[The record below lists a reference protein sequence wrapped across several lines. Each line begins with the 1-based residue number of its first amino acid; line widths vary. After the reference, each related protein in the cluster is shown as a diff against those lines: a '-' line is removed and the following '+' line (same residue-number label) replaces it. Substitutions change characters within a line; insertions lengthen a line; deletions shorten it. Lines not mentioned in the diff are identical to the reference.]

1 MRPSSFVFVAIVG
14 LWAAH
19 LLPQWIRRRDA
30 LGASRGGDRHS
41 SALRVLARRR
51 RPRTLGR
58 SSAPLLPSI
67 PVVTGPVA
75 EAPVAGPVSFLSTGP
90 GRTPAALPIGTG
102 RTPSVELAARRRRVV
117 LVALGGFTAASVLGA
132 IAGAVP
138 ASVAVVAVLLLG
150 LDVAALRAVAVA
162 GERRRAAEVER
173 ARRDAEAE
181 RARRV
186 RAVREAARARAG
198 AVAAAAV
205 VEVPDVA
212 AEAVRIAPAAREAV
226 MADGTWTPVPVPPPT
241 YTLKPIV
248 PRPEPAPLE
257 PAVAAAAQPA
267 AAGPSLR
274 LVEEPEVDLD
284 SVLARRR
291 AVNG

>member
-90 GRTPAALPIGTG
+90 GRAPAPAVGDRVG
-102 RTPSVELAARRRRVV
+102 RRASSSPPRRRRVV
-117 LVALGGFTAASVLGA
+117 LVALGGFAAASVLGA
-132 IAGAVP
+132 IAARRPRCPSGRRRRP
-138 ASVAVVAVLLLG
+138 AA
-150 LDVAALRAVAVA
+150 RA
-162 GERRRAAEVER
+162 GCRRAARRRRWRGSAAGPPRSSVP
-173 ARRDAEAE
+173 RRDAEAE

-186 RAVREAARARAG
+186 RAVREAAGPGRAPWLPPLSWRCPMSRRRRSGSRRRPRARRW
-198 AVAAAAV
+198 
-205 VEVPDVA
+205 PT
-212 AEAVRIAPAAREAV
+212 APGR
-226 MADGTWTPVPVPPPT
+226 PCRCLRRPT
-241 YTLKPIV
+241 
-248 PRPEPAPLE
+248 R
-257 PAVAAAAQPA
+257 
-267 AAGPSLR
+267 
-274 LVEEPEVDLD
+274 
-284 SVLARRR
+284 
-291 AVNG
+291 

>member
-51 RPRTLGR
+51 RPRPLGR

-67 PVVTGPVA
+67 PVVTAPVV
-75 EAPVAGPVSFLSTGP
+75 EAPAAGPASLLASGP
-90 GRTPAALPIGTG
+90 GRTPPAEFT
-102 RTPSVELAARRRRVV
+102 ARRRRALLAV
-117 LVALGGFTAASVLGA
+117 LGGFALLSVIGA
-132 IAGAVP
+132 VAGAVP
-138 ASVAVVAVLLLG
+138 GPVAVVAVLLLG
-150 LDVAALRAVAVA
+150 LDVAALRAAAVA
-162 GERRRAAEVER
+162 GERRRAVEAERGRRAAEIER
-173 ARRDAEAE
+173 ARY
-181 RARRV
+181 V
-186 RAVREAARARAG
+186 RLAREAARARAG

-205 VEVPDVA
+205 QVPVVVA
-212 AEAVRIAPAAREAV
+212 DAVRIAPAAREALV
-226 MADGTWTPVPVPPPT
+226 ADRTWTPVPVPPPT
-241 YTLKPIV
+241 YTLKPIA

-257 PAVAAAAQPA
+257 PELAPAAAHPAA

-274 LVEEPEVDLD
+274 LVPEPEVDLD

>member
-138 ASVAVVAVLLLG
+138 FRRRRRRP
-150 LDVAALRAVAVA
+150 AARA
-162 GERRRAAEVER
+162 GCRRAARRRRGGGAPQGRRGR
-173 ARRDAEAE
+173 ACPQGRRG
-181 RARRV
+181 RAGAPRPRRP
-186 RAVREAARARAG
+186 EAARARAG
-198 AVAAAAV
+198 AVA
-205 VEVPDVA
+205 PPLSW
-212 AEAVRIAPAAREAV
+212 RCPMSRRRRS
-226 MADGTWTPVPVPPPT
+226 GSRPPP
-241 YTLKPIV
+241 
-248 PRPEPAPLE
+248 A
-257 PAVAAAAQPA
+257 
-267 AAGPSLR
+267 R
-274 LVEEPEVDLD
+274 L
-284 SVLARRR
+284 
-291 AVNG
+291 

>member
-90 GRTPAALPIGTG
+90 GRTPEPSGG
-102 RTPSVELAARRRRVV
+102 RRTARARRPPPPVV

-138 ASVAVVAVLLLG
+138 VPSPSSPSCSLG
-150 LDVAALRAVAVA
+150 LDVAALRAAAVA

-186 RAVREAARARAG
+186 RARPRRCPGPGAA

-205 VEVPDVA
+205 VEVPDAAARGGPVRA
-212 AEAVRIAPAAREAV
+212 RRPRGCDRRRHLDARAGASSDLHAEADR
-226 MADGTWTPVPVPPPT
+226 
-241 YTLKPIV
+241 

-267 AAGPSLR
+267 AAAPSLR